1 MNRREVYLKDICKIV
16 TYKKYQEDKQVNRIC
31 PDNDVLFVNKVI
43 CPKLPTCQKVAEKP
57 TYVVISDKMTLD
69 YISFFLN
76 SSLGKLL
83 LICGDD
89 KRKQIGLTNLSKLK
103 HTKIVIDDTIT
114 SSCLKLEEIINFILQ
129 FINNQHREELKRY
142 SKALSSFF
150 THLRDYIVME
160 LLFPEMLEKVNISI
174 CQPWLNEVSKLSE
187 AQNIEDTVLQ
197 LFESLLQPNNELMS
211 NANKVRVFLTEFTD
225 HLIEESKKNGVENK

>member
-1 MNRREVYLKDICKIV
+1 MDRREVYLKDISVIV
-16 TYKKYQEDKQVNRIC
+16 TYKKYQEDNQIS
-31 PDNDVLFVNKVI
+31 PDKDVLFVNKVI
-43 CPKLPTCQKVAEKP
+43 CPKLPTCQKFYEKSA
-57 TYVVISDKMTLD
+57 YVVISDKKTLE

-76 SSLGKLL
+76 SSFGKLL

-89 KRKQIGLTNLSKLK
+89 KRRLVGLTNLSKLK
-103 HTKIVIDDTIT
+103 HTKIVIDDEVTT
-114 SSCLKLEEIINFILQ
+114 SCIKLEEIINFILQ
-129 FINNQHREELKRY
+129 FTNKQQKVELQRY
-142 SKALSSFF
+142 SKALTSFF

-174 CQPWLNEVSKLSE
+174 CQPWLNEVSKLNE

>member
-1 MNRREVYLKDICKIV
+1 MDRREIYLKDICEIV
-16 TYKKYQEDKQVNRIC
+16 TYKKYQEDNQVNLIS
-31 PDNDVLFVNKVI
+31 PDKDVLFVNKVI
-43 CPKLPTCQKVAEKP
+43 CPKLPTCQKNSEKSA
-57 TYVVISDKMTLD
+57 YVVISDENTLE

-83 LICGDD
+83 LICGDN
-89 KRKQIGLTNLSKLK
+89 KRRLVGLTNLSKLK
-103 HTKIVIDDTIT
+103 RAKIVIDDKVT
-114 SSCLKLEEIINFILQ
+114 SSCIKLEEIINFILQ
-129 FINNQHREELKRY
+129 FSNNQQKEDLKRY

-160 LLFPEMLEKVNISI
+160 LLFPEMLEKANISI

-187 AQNIEDTVLQ
+187 TQNIEDTVLQ

-225 HLIEESKKNGVENK
+225 HLIEESKKNGLENK